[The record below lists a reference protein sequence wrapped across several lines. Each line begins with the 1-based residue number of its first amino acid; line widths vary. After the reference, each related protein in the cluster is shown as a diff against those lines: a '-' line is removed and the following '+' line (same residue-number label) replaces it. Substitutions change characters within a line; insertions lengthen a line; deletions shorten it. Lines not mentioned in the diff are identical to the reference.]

1 MLCYLI
7 QRMSTSDSATFVEE
21 FFRPFVRSLLRQ
33 LNEEPAAV
41 GIGSRS
47 DQVILTSRDL
57 HAVSGSSMSES
68 SSTESGLA
76 ANWNEDSTTLI
87 TDARIN
93 PIDSRN
99 YPDIVSSLVKFIKVD
114 S

>member
-1 MLCYLI
+1 
-7 QRMSTSDSATFVEE
+7 MSTSDSATFGED
-21 FFRPFVRSLLRQ
+21 FFRPFIRSLLRQ
-33 LNEEPAAV
+33 LNDESAA
-41 GIGSRS
+41 GLGSRS

-87 TDARIN
+87 TDARVN
-93 PIDSRN
+93 PVDSRN
-99 YPDIVSSLVKFIKVD
+99 YPDIVSSLVKFIKV
-114 S
+114 